1 MRKQP
6 FIPGAFSLGILCLAA
21 FGTLAPKLAAQGTT
35 PAASKETIAE
45 LDKALASTKEGSS
58 EARQRLAVRRVIRD
72 AQEKL
77 ASSADSPGRF
87 LILEFLF
94 RARQQLIALDDDS
107 AHRKALL
114 ETCRELVKAP
124 DELAELRL
132 EADLLVTQ
140 ADLAKQGANTEA
152 RAEALRPFVE
162 RYLGTP
168 VAAKVLRLAMVM
180 ALELGDSR
188 LVTDLQETIEKR
200 FAGDLE
206 MIAFQRDKL
215 GGQVFGAPFTGTFER
230 SDGKILRFPM
240 DGLGRSVMFIFW
252 SKEDG
257 GVEVLKGMAAA
268 SLEMKEELAG
278 RLEII
283 SFNLDGL
290 PDAGES
296 IVRGLGV
303 GWQVLRLPDGRK
315 NPIYDA
321 YVRSDPRTLTVS
333 PTGYT
338 ALIMSGTTRQKQD
351 TDGDPDYA
359 RMFQSSL
366 AREWTDSRYVAQLS
380 SLMAGD
386 FLVIDPEGGIDP
398 TRPPE
403 LKAAAKGDVTQ
414 PLARTAA
421 SVPEETLRAI
431 QDCFIAPPLRYRLTH
446 SEARASYAKAV
457 ELCRKT
463 IAAHTSAPDL
473 WIVRNRLIVA
483 LLGLWKTDA
492 DLALLE
498 QAIAEAKTALAAG
511 YPPGC
516 DTVARLC
523 IARGSLRDPALNPR
537 TVLDQLVE
545 ESGGEKAPG
554 PVFAVASL
562 LALDVADRKRY
573 EDYREIILKSHTEQ
587 PMMWTFAA
595 FLLDRYHSYWLFQ
608 VPFTAGWSYGRR
620 ADYFLTKGNSEEAQ
634 RSLRTELQTLD
645 GKPLLIPEDL
655 DTQWTAIIFAQPGPW
670 NKKRDDGLPASPER
684 SVKPITDL
692 AAKRPDGDI
701 KVYLAMLEG
710 DAETI
715 RAGFEGKEAPCP
727 VLILPGG
734 INNPLIQRLGILSED
749 NQINSVLIGKDGRIA
764 LALSGLN
771 KQSGRGGSTL
781 TNVIEREDE
790 RFVSAAL
797 ERGDIET
804 AKARILALAP
814 PFDPKAV
821 DDRGRPLKKPQYGLA
836 HLSAR
841 ARVYMALKEWDNA
854 LADAEEV
861 VQRQLGTDGGMSL
874 RTDELDE
881 AEKLRGTILELRA
894 KSAESK

>member
-1 MRKQP
+1 M
-6 FIPGAFSLGILCLAA
+6 GILCLAA
-21 FGTLAPKLAAQGTT
+21 FALLTPKASAQDAAPVV
-35 PAASKETIAE
+35 SKETVEE
-45 LDKALASTKEGSS
+45 LDKALETAKDGSS
-58 EARQRLAVRRVIRD
+58 EARKRLAVRRVIRD
-72 AQEKL
+72 AEEKL
-77 ASSADSPGRF
+77 ATNAGSPNRF
-87 LILEFLF
+87 LILEFIF
-94 RARQQLIALDDDS
+94 RAQQQLIALDD
-107 AHRKALL
+107 AAEHRKALL

-124 DELAELRL
+124 DEFAELRL
-132 EADLLVTQ
+132 EADLLLSQ
-140 ADLAKQGANTEA
+140 AELGKQGADAEA
-152 RAEALRPFVE
+152 RAKALRPFVE
-162 RYLGTP
+162 RYIDTP
-168 VAAKVLRLAMVM
+168 VAAKVLRLTMVM
-180 ALELGDSR
+180 ALELGDNR

-230 SDGKILRFPM
+230 ADGKTVRFPM
-240 DGLGRSVMFIFW
+240 DGLGRSVMFVFW
-252 SKEDG
+252 SKETG
-257 GVEVLKGMAAA
+257 GEKLLKGLAAA
-268 SLEMKEELAG
+268 SLQMKEELAG

-321 YVRSDPRTLTVS
+321 YARSDPRILTVS

-338 ALIMSGTTRQKQD
+338 ALIMPGTTRQKQD
-351 TDGDPDYA
+351 TDGEPDYG

-366 AREWTDSRYVAQLS
+366 AREWTEIRYVAQLS

-403 LKAAAKGDVTQ
+403 LKAVAKGDAQ

-421 SVPEETLRAI
+421 SVPEESLRAI

-446 SEARASYAKAV
+446 SEARASYAKAA

-463 IAAHTSAPDL
+463 IADHTAAPDL

-516 DTVARLC
+516 DTVARFC

-537 TVLDQLVE
+537 TVLDQWVAD
-545 ESGGEKAPG
+545 SGGEKAPG

-573 EDYREIILKSHTEQ
+573 EDFREAILKDHTEQ
-587 PMMWTFAA
+587 PMMWTFAS

-620 ADYFLTKGNSEEAQ
+620 SDYFLTVGDREEAQ

-645 GKPLLIPEDL
+645 GKPLRIPEDL
-655 DTQWTAIIFAQPGPW
+655 DTEWTAIVFAKPGPW
-670 NKKRDDGLPASPER
+670 NKKQDDGLPPSPER
-684 SVKPITDL
+684 TVKPITDYV
-692 AAKRPDGDI
+692 AKRPGGDI

-715 RAGFEGKEAPCP
+715 RAGFEGKEATCP

-734 INNPLIQRLGILSED
+734 MKNPLIQRLGILSED

-764 LALSGLN
+764 VVLSGLN
-771 KQSGRGGSTL
+771 MQSGRGGSTL
-781 TNVIEREDE
+781 TNVIEKEDE
-790 RFVSAAL
+790 KSVSAAL
-797 ERGDIET
+797 EQGDIEG
-804 AKARILALAP
+804 AKARILSLAP

-821 DDRGRPLKKPQYGLA
+821 DERGRPLIKPVIGLP
-836 HLSAR
+836 HLLAR
-841 ARVYMALKEWDNA
+841 ARVYVALKDWDKA

-861 VQRQLGTDGGMSL
+861 VQKQLGTDGGMSL
-874 RTDELDE
+874 RTPDLDV
-881 AEKLRGTILELRA
+881 AEGLRDKILELRGA
-894 KSAESK
+894 AGESR